1 MKNEKVELRAAAA
14 RLLYEINRDS
24 ADYGMLIDYID
35 NSIRIVNGQWHRTHT
50 SPNIYVCSNCGDES
64 GKRFQHCPSCLALM
78 KNAEGGKAV

>member
-1 MKNEKVELRAAAA
+1 MKNEKTELKAAAA
-14 RLLYEINRDS
+14 RLLYNNNRDS
-24 ADYGMLIDYID
+24 ADYAMLIDYIE
-35 NSIRIVNGQWHRTHT
+35 NSQRVTIAQWHRTHT